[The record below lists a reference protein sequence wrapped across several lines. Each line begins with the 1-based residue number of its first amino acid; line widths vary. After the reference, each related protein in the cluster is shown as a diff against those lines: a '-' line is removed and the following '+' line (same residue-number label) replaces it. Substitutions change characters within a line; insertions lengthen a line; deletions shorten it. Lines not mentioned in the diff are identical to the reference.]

1 MISLLDPN
9 NKLSE
14 HKNSLNITYP
24 RSVNII
30 FGNYPYP
37 DAIHNFMI
45 DIKCNLDPAME
56 NYSNVKG
63 GMTDWNYFVGKPEFN
78 KFMTFLIN
86 KHQTTHPD
94 IFAYFLERSRVID
107 AWGNEVKKNDSIYSG
122 AYHETT
128 SFSCSR
134 HNSAI
139 LQQFRTTLCNFRQQ
153 TITGISIR
161 RFLSGRV

>member
-1 MISLLDPN
+1 MINFLNKNDP
-9 NKLSE
+9 LSE

-86 KHQTTHPD
+86 KHQISHPN
-94 IFAYFLERSRVID
+94 IFQHFFEKHDV
-107 AWGNEVKKNDSIYSG
+107 GN
-122 AYHETT
+122 A
-128 SFSCSR
+128 
-134 HNSAI
+134 
-139 LQQFRTTLCNFRQQ
+139 
-153 TITGISIR
+153 
-161 RFLSGRV
+161 